1 MTVLRLEDASGTP
14 IGMID
19 WFAVHGTSMNNTNL
33 LISGDNKGFA
43 SWYVERLMNGNKLPG
58 KGKFVAAF
66 GQWSVDLSLFLS
78 LISFP
83 LISSLMIRLRS
94 NEGDVSPNTLGAMCP
109 NGTACDPIHST
120 CNGRVEQCIG
130 ELLSLQRKRQKRL
143 ILT

>member
-66 GQWSVDLSLFLS
+66 GQWFVDPSFSLSFPSVDLT
-78 LISFP
+78 
-83 LISSLMIRLRS
+83 
-94 NEGDVSPNTLGAMCP
+94 NADVFS
-109 NGTACDPIHST
+109 
-120 CNGRVEQCIG
+120 VQ
-130 ELLSLQRKRQKRL
+130 Q
-143 ILT
+143 